1 MRWFHLA
8 VIVLFA
14 AVVLIFA
21 LQNFQAVTLS
31 FLGMSMR
38 TPLALLIVVIYL
50 LGTATGGS
58 LIALLRR
65 SVQGAR
71 ARPELR

>member
-8 VIVLFA
+8 IIILFA

-21 LQNFQAVTLS
+21 LQNFQGVTLS

-50 LGTATGGS
+50 LGTVTGGS
-58 LIALLRR
+58 LIALLRQSIR
-65 SVQGAR
+65 GAR
-71 ARPELR
+71 GPGLN